1 MIDNVLNQCIEHKTL
16 DNVTAVIIG
25 FQSLETMCDKKI
37 FAEPNEIQLNWDSL
51 QKEAEEITTIIFQRV
66 GQPLESVQE
75 ETSELCETP

>member
-1 MIDNVLNQCIEHKTL
+1 
-16 DNVTAVIIG
+16 
-25 FQSLETMCDKKI
+25 MCDQTI

-75 ETSELCETP
+75 ETSELCETPQSELIDKRVEQTSIMSSKRNSVRLEETV